1 MILIDR
7 FSQKPVFEQLVDS
20 IEQQIVLG
28 VYPPGT
34 LLPSLRELSVTLGI
48 NPNTVQKSYGE
59 LTRRGVILPSVG
71 SGCYVSP
78 DAPERIRAGAESRLP
93 ALVRLCEDMKLRGVP
108 EETLL
113 AAVRSVYTTGA
124 DAGAQTDTQRKED
137 SDHA

>member
-7 FSQKPVFEQLVDS
+7 FSPKPVFEQLIDS

-34 LLPSLRELSVTLGI
+34 LLPSLRELSVTLSI

-71 SGCYVSP
+71 SGCYVAP
-78 DAPERIRAGAESRLP
+78 DAPERIRKAAESRLP
-93 ALVRLCEDMKLRGVP
+93 ELTRLCADMKLRGVP
-108 EETLL
+108 EETILE
-113 AAVRSVYTTGA
+113 AVRAVYSGETVTI
-124 DAGAQTDTQRKED
+124 QKEE